1 MVLHRGVGVRH
12 PAEISDV
19 LRMRSRTLFL
29 LLSLWLWFPTAGR
42 AEGQSIAPDSPAPE
56 ALAVTNPGFEC
67 SQGYHQQSQ
76 IDGLVPDGWTAVV
89 LAGQPKLNSAR
100 IEFAGSCEGAGFVE
114 RLADDDSMVVL
125 SEDIESPPEPGK
137 PFDVALYQ
145 QVSVVPGSE
154 YSLSGWM
161 VSLCGGSAMPN
172 DCPSG
177 VYISKML
184 GLDPTGGVD
193 PQAETVDWVADMR
206 NFTESRWANLRVG
219 VVAESSNLTLFVRI
233 LSPFRWH
240 GAHAFVDA
248 ISLMP
253 APTAG
258 FVGLAGKVGFAATDA
273 LISWSG
279 GLPDE
284 IASVPG
290 GNYGLLVDLQYRQ
303 GSDSAWENLL
313 VGSTQRS
320 VGFTIDGCRAPF
332 TYTLRV
338 RARAEQPVGVPGAW
352 PNHRYTGVWRESG
365 PLTFNTT
372 TSCIPRAYLPLP

>member
-1 MVLHRGVGVRH
+1 MRH
-12 PAEISDV
+12 PAELSAV
-19 LRMRSRTLFL
+19 LSLTRGALIL
-29 LLSLWLWFPTAGR
+29 LLSVAFACSVPVSAAG
-42 AEGQSIAPDSPAPE
+42 QPPVLFSSAPE
-56 ALAVTNPGFEC
+56 ALPVHNPGFEC
-67 SQGYHQQSQ
+67 SQGYHQQPH
-76 IDGLVPDGWTAVV
+76 IDGLVPDGWTAVP
-89 LAGQPKLNSAR
+89 LAGQPRLNSAR
-100 IEFAGSCEGAGFVE
+100 IEFAGSCAGAGFVE
-114 RLADDDSMVVL
+114 RLADNDSMVFL

-137 PFDVALYQ
+137 PFDVALFQ
-145 QVSVVPGSE
+145 QVSVTPGSA

-193 PQAETVDWVADMR
+193 PRAETVVWAEDRR

-219 VVAESSNLTLFVRI
+219 VVAESSSLTLFVRI

-258 FVGLAGKVGFAATDA
+258 FVGLAGKVGFPATDA

-279 GLPDE
+279 ALPTE
-284 IASVPG
+284 IALVPG
-290 GNYGLLVDLQYRQ
+290 GTYGLLFDLQYRQ
-303 GSDSAWENLL
+303 GADSVWEDLL
-313 VGSTQRS
+313 IGSTQS
-320 VGFTIDGCRAPF
+320 SIGFTIDGCRAPF
-332 TYTLRV
+332 TYALRV
-338 RARAEQPVGVPGAW
+338 RARAEQPAGVPGAW

-365 PLTFNTT
+365 QLTFNTT
-372 TSCIPRAYLPLP
+372 AACIPRVYLPLP